1 MSHCACTTGLL
12 AMRPSPSRRTLR
24 LLLLHI
30 LHPVLAAFITGGM
43 MLTAARFYST
53 PTVAN
58 ARILFR
64 ASLLHLPLFMA
75 AFLVHRLPN
84 RGEDKA
90 ALLVSLGA
98 AVCQGWV
105 GS

>member
-1 MSHCACTTGLL
+1 
-12 AMRPSPSRRTLR
+12 
-24 LLLLHI
+24 
-30 LHPVLAAFITGGM
+30 M

-84 RGEDKA
+84 RGEDRA
-90 ALLVSLGA
+90 ALLVRVLSRAVWRRSGFGVGA
-98 AVCQGWV
+98 ACSCNCGC
-105 GS
+105 

>member
-1 MSHCACTTGLL
+1 
-12 AMRPSPSRRTLR
+12 
-24 LLLLHI
+24 
-30 LHPVLAAFITGGM
+30 

-58 ARILFR
+58 ARFLFR

-90 ALLVSLGA
+90 ALLVR
-98 AVCQGWV
+98 
-105 GS
+105 

>member
-1 MSHCACTTGLL
+1 
-12 AMRPSPSRRTLR
+12 MRPSPSRRTLR

-98 AVCQGWV
+98 AGCQGWV